1 MAGDLQEGVIGR
13 LVLGPYPLEA
23 GAVRPAVGKVDPPEA
38 GVVARLLEGGGIIGT
53 SRPGRPGRLQ
63 FPRFAPIIA
72 EL

>member
-1 MAGDLQEGVIGR
+1 MQESVVGR

-23 GAVRPAVGKVDPPEA
+23 GPVRPAIGKIDPPKA
-38 GVVARLLEGGGIIGT
+38 GIVARFLKGGGIVGP

-72 EL
+72 VL

>member
-1 MAGDLQEGVIGR
+1 MQEGVVGR

-23 GAVRPAVGKVDPPEA
+23 GAVRPAIGKIDPPKA
-38 GVVARLLEGGGIIGT
+38 GIVARLLEGGGIIGT
-53 SRPGRPGRLQ
+53 SRPGCPDRLQ